1 MDRGR
6 RGVAV
11 AAAAFWVRDEWRPV
25 AASGTA
31 AVRSVDESLPV
42 PSASDVRIA
51 RARAQYERGHLREA
65 LAEID
70 AVPPGDPRSAEADA
84 LKADI
89 QQKLLQAAQ

>member
-1 MDRGR
+1 VRG
-6 RGVAV
+6 
-11 AAAAFWVRDEWRPV
+11 EWRQV
-25 AASGTA
+25 EASGTA
-31 AVRSVDESLPV
+31 AVRPIDDALPV

-51 RARAQYERGHLREA
+51 RAQAQYARGHLREA

-89 QQKLLQAAQ
+89 QVKLLQAAQ